1 MLWWHCNKRTLSLHG
16 ALRNVNPEAFT
27 FLCQNRLFLLTI
39 LPGEAMS
46 VLFWYY
52 SKYFGNVSAY
62 VTHKVLHFLK

>member
-1 MLWWHCNKRTLSLHG
+1 MLWWHYNKRTLSLHG
-16 ALRNVNPEAFT
+16 VLRNMNPKAFT
-27 FLCQNRLFLLTI
+27 FSVRLPVFLPTI
-39 LPGEAMS
+39 LFGEAMS